1 MTLFEAETASYRKTP
16 LPPAYRVA
24 GATGSMARDKTS
36 TSARPVV
43 VQVVPL
49 STERKTPLP
58 PAYMVVGVR
67 LSIAAYR
74 VPGVRGSMTRD
85 MISPSARP
93 VAVQVA
99 PLLTE
104 WKTPLSVPAYR
115 VVGTL
120 GLMAREVTYP
130 EAPAK
135 PVFSAVQWFPSSVE
149 RKMSSLVL
157 AYRVLG
163 VTGSMA
169 REKT

>member
-1 MTLFEAETASYRKTP
+1 MILFEEETAPYRKTP

-36 TSARPVV
+36 TSARPVA
-43 VQVVPL
+43 VQVV
-49 STERKTPLP
+49 
-58 PAYMVVGVR
+58 
-67 LSIAAYR
+67 
-74 VPGVRGSMTRD
+74 
-85 MISPSARP
+85 
-93 VAVQVA
+93 

-120 GLMAREVTYP
+120 GLMTREVTYP

-135 PVFSAVQWFPSSVE
+135 PVFSAVQWPPLSVE
-149 RKMSSLVL
+149 RKTSSLVL
-157 AYRVLG
+157 AYRVPG

-169 REKT
+169 REKTP